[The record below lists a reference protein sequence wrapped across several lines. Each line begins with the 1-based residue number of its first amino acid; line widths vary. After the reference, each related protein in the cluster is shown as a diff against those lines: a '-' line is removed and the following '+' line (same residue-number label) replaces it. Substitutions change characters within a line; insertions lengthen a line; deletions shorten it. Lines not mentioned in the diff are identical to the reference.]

1 MITAE
6 QLPLAP
12 RWLGELMY
20 PGGAPIQKENH
31 SYEGASVD
39 KLFSQQCAKG
49 NLTEDQIQ
57 FLKQYLIYYVNAPI
71 FDSEFT
77 DELRGKLSMDM
88 DIFAMMDLCLDYGLD
103 PL

>member
-20 PGGAPIQKENH
+20 PGGAPIPKDNH
-31 SYEGASVD
+31 SYEGNSIRN
-39 KLFSQQCAKG
+39 LFSRACSKG
-49 NLTEDQIQ
+49 DLTKDEEM
-57 FLKQYLIYYVNAPI
+57 FLKQYLIYYVHAPL
-71 FDSEFT
+71 FDSDFT
-77 DELRGKLSMDM
+77 DELRSKLNLDM
-88 DIFAMMDLCLDYGLD
+88 EVFKMMDLCMEYGLD